1 MDLLVVIL
9 SLPVLGALASAV
21 GARRG
26 RRAAAWTAAL
36 FLAAPL
42 CALTAASPGILAGR
56 LREFHCSWVPSIGL
70 EAAFRLDGLSLVFGG
85 LVLAMGILVVLYA
98 YYYMPATDRMGRLYG
113 LLLLFAGS
121 MVGLVLADDL
131 LILFLF
137 WEGTSLTSFLLVGY
151 NHGSAEARRGA
162 RMALVVTAGGGL
174 ALLAGLLLLGHVCG
188 TRRISE
194 ILAMGDAVRGHA
206 LYGAVLG
213 LILLGAFTKSAQ
225 FPFHF
230 WLPAAMA
237 APTPVSAYLHSATMV
252 KAGVFLLARFFPVF
266 SGTLL
271 WFYLVAGVGLATL
284 LVGAYIA
291 LFKHDLK
298 ELLAYSTVGHLGLI
312 TLLFGF
318 GTPLGAV
325 AGVFHILNHATFK
338 ASLFM
343 AAGILDHET
352 GTRDMRR
359 LNGLWRYMPHTALL
373 ATVSAAAMAGVPL
386 LNGFLSKEMFFA
398 EAVHQTWLGRGSWVL
413 TVAATLA
420 GLFSVAYSL
429 RFIHDVFF
437 DRPSGDL
444 SPEPHEPPRWMK
456 IPVEVLAGLCLLVGI
471 LPERIVR
478 PLLDVAAAAVLQGEL
493 PRYSL
498 ALWHGLTPPL
508 VMSAVALIGGVTL
521 YGFRTRVFR
530 LHDAWFPV
538 WTGEGFYDRM
548 VKALFSAGSR
558 ITAWLDNGSLGRYSA
573 LLVGAA
579 VLVAGWPFLDR
590 GRVLLGP
597 VPFSELDGPS
607 VVAAS
612 LLIVATF
619 AVVLWRGSPLAAVV
633 SLGVVGLVVTL
644 AFVHFSAPDL
654 ALTQIAV
661 EMVSTVLLLLVL
673 YYMPQEWS
681 HRSRAVR
688 RLRNGVLA
696 GLAGLGAAGLTLGVL
711 TRTYNPLSDYYLA
724 ASKPLAGGSN
734 AVNVILVD
742 FRGFDTLGEITV
754 LAIAALA
761 IFALLDGLRERAVLL
776 GCGTA
781 NRAAEIHPPILANLS
796 RPLLPLA
803 LLVAVFLFL
812 RGHNRPGGGFVAGL
826 VVSTVL
832 ILQHLASGIE
842 WTHARLRFRYLPVIA
857 AGLLIAALTG
867 LGSLLFG
874 RPFLTSA
881 IVHVRIPLL
890 GDWEIA
896 SSTAFDLGVFL
907 AVVGTVML
915 ILVGLGR
922 LSLGPERV
930 PHPQESRGER
940 S

>member
-9 SLPVLGALASAV
+9 SFPILGAMASSV

-26 RRAAAWTAAL
+26 RRAAAWIAGF
-36 FLAAPL
+36 FLVAPL
-42 CALTAASPGILAGR
+42 FALLAASPRILAGFVLEWR
-56 LREFHCSWVPSIGL
+56 RPWIPSIGL
-70 EAAFRLDGLSLVFGG
+70 EAAFRLDGLSLVFCG
-85 LVLAMGILVVLYA
+85 LVLAMGVLVVLYA
-98 YYYMPATDRMGRLYG
+98 HYYMPMADRMGRFYG

-137 WEGTSLTSFLLVGY
+137 WECTSVTSFLLVGY
-151 NHGSAEARRGA
+151 HQSSAEARRGA
-162 RMALVVTAGGGL
+162 RMALAVTAGGGL
-174 ALLAGLLLLGHVCG
+174 ALLAGFLLLGHVCG
-188 TRRISE
+188 TQRISD
-194 ILAMGDAVRGHA
+194 ILAMGDTVRGHG
-206 LYGAVLG
+206 LYGLVLG

-252 KAGVFLLARFFPVF
+252 KAGVFLLARLFPVL
-266 SGTLL
+266 SGTPL
-271 WFYLVAGVGLATL
+271 WFYLVGGVGLSTL
-284 LVGAYIA
+284 LLGAYIA

-318 GTPLGAV
+318 GTPMGAV

-359 LNGLWRYMPHTALL
+359 LNGLWRHMPHTALL

-398 EAVHQTWLGRGSWVL
+398 EAVHQEWLGAGSRVL
-413 TVAATLA
+413 TIAAILS

-437 DRPSGDL
+437 DRPSGVL
-444 SPEPHEPPRWMK
+444 PRQPHEPPRWMR
-456 IPVEVLAGLCLLVGI
+456 IPVEVLMGLCMVVGV
-471 LPERIVR
+471 LPERVVR
-478 PLLDVAAAAVLQGEL
+478 PLLDVAAGAVLQGAL
-493 PRYSL
+493 PEYSL
-498 ALWHGLTPPL
+498 ALWHGFTPA
-508 VMSAVALIGGVTL
+508 VFMSAAALIGGVTL
-521 YGFRTRVFR
+521 YAFRTRVFR
-530 LHDAWFPV
+530 LHDAYFPV
-538 WTGEGFYDRM
+538 WTGGDLYDRL

-558 ITAWLDNGSLGRYSA
+558 LTGWLDNGSLGRYTA
-573 LLVGAA
+573 VLVGSA

-590 GRVLLGP
+590 DRWLFGSVALSRI
-597 VPFSELDGPS
+597 DGPS
-607 VVAAS
+607 VVAS
-612 LLIVATF
+612 VLLILTAF
-619 AVVLWRGSPLAAVV
+619 AAVLSRARPLAAIVN
-633 SLGVVGLVVTL
+633 LGVVGLVVTL

-673 YYMPQEWS
+673 YYMPQEWN
-681 HRSRAVR
+681 SRASPGR
-688 RLRNGVLA
+688 RFRNTVLA
-696 GLAGLGAAGLTLGVL
+696 GLAGFGAAALTLGVL
-711 TRTYNPLSDYYLA
+711 TRPYTPLSEYYLA

-754 LAIAALA
+754 LAIAALG
-761 IFALLDGLRERAVLL
+761 IFALLDGLRHHAASLGPSPLSRAGEV
-776 GCGTA
+776 
-781 NRAAEIHPPILANLS
+781 HPPLLANLS

-826 VVSTVL
+826 VVATVL

-842 WTHARLRFRYLPVIA
+842 WTQGRLRFRFLPVIA
-857 AGLLIAALTG
+857 LGILVAALTG
-867 LGSLLFG
+867 MGSLLFV

-881 IVHVRIPLL
+881 VLHVHVPLL
-890 GDWEIA
+890 GEGELA
-896 SSTAFDLGVFL
+896 SSMAFDLGVFL
-907 AVVGTVML
+907 VVVGTVML

-930 PHPQESRGER
+930 PHPQESRGEAR
-940 S
+940 

>member
-1 MDLLVVIL
+1 MDSILVIVSL
-9 SLPVLGALASAV
+9 SILGALASAA

-26 RRAAAWTAAL
+26 RRVAAWTATL
-36 FLAAPL
+36 FLLAPL
-42 CALTAASPGILAGR
+42 CALIAASPGILAGR
-56 LREFHCSWVPSIGL
+56 LREFHCAWIPSIGL
-70 EAAFRLDGLSLVFGG
+70 QAAFHLDGLSLVFCG
-85 LVLAMGILVVLYA
+85 LVLAIGILVVLYA
-98 YYYMPATDRMGRLYG
+98 HYYMPTTDRMGRFYG
-113 LLLLFAGS
+113 LLLLFAGA

-137 WEGTSLTSFLLVGY
+137 WEATSLTSFLLVGY
-151 NHGSAEARRGA
+151 NQESAEARRGA
-162 RMALVVTAGGGL
+162 RMALGVTAGGGL

-188 TRRISE
+188 TLRISE
-194 ILAMGDAVRGHA
+194 ILAMGDTVRGHA
-206 LYGAVLG
+206 LYGPVLG

-252 KAGVFLLARFFPVF
+252 KAGVFLLARLFPVL
-266 SGTLL
+266 SGTPL
-271 WFYLVAGVGLATL
+271 WFYLVGGTGLATL

-291 LFKHDLK
+291 VFKHDLK

-325 AGVFHILNHATFK
+325 AGVFHVLNHATFK

-343 AAGILDHET
+343 AAGVLDHET

-359 LNGLWRYMPHTALL
+359 LNGLWRFMPHTALL

-398 EAVHQTWLGRGSWVL
+398 EAVHQAWLGRWSWVL
-413 TVAATLA
+413 TVTATLA

-444 SPEPHEPPRWMK
+444 PREPHEPPRWMR
-456 IPVEVLAGLCLLVGI
+456 IPVEILAGLCMIVGV

-478 PLLDVAAAAVLQGEL
+478 PLLDVAAGAVLLGAL
-493 PRYSL
+493 PEYSL
-498 ALWHGLTPPL
+498 ALWHGLTLP
-508 VMSAVALIGGVTL
+508 VIMSAAALTGGVTL
-521 YGFRTRVFR
+521 YAFRAHVFR
-530 LHDAWFPV
+530 LHEAYLPSWS
-538 WTGEGFYDRM
+538 GAGIYERM
-548 VKALFSAGSR
+548 VEALFSAGNR
-558 ITAWLDNGSLGRYSA
+558 FTVWLDNGSLGRYAS
-573 LLVGAA
+573 
-579 VLVAGWPFLDR
+579 VLVAVSVFVACWPFLDK
-590 GRVLLGP
+590 GRALLGP
-597 VPFSELDGPS
+597 VPFSAIDGPS

-612 LLIVATF
+612 LLIVTTF
-619 AVVLWRGSPLAAVV
+619 AAVFWRRRPLAAIV

-681 HRSRAVR
+681 HRPALGR
-688 RLRNGVLA
+688 RLRNGALA
-696 GLAGLGAAGLTLGVL
+696 GLAGLGAAGLTAGVL
-711 TRTYNPLSDYYLA
+711 TRTYNPFSDYYLA
-724 ASKPLAGGSN
+724 ASKPLAGGWN

-754 LAIAALA
+754 LAIAALG
-761 IFALLDGLRERAVLL
+761 IFALLDGLRHRTVVPGPSPLDRA
-776 GCGTA
+776 G
-781 NRAAEIHPPILANLS
+781 EIHPPILANLS

-803 LLVAVFLFL
+803 LLVALFLFF

-826 VVSTVL
+826 VVATVL

-842 WTHARLRFRYLPVIA
+842 WTQDRLRFRFLPAIA
-857 AGLLIAALTG
+857 MGILIAALTG
-867 LGSLLFG
+867 LGSVFFG

-881 IVHVRIPLL
+881 VVHVHVPWV
-890 GDWEIA
+890 GEWELA

-907 AVVGTVML
+907 AVVGTVLL

-930 PHPQESRGER
+930 PHPQESRGEAR
-940 S
+940 